1 MSVLTVDQVS
11 KSYFGQIVLNGVSLQ
26 LDRGDRMALIGQN
39 GAGKTTLLRLIT
51 SEEQPDEGQII
62 LPSRLIP
69 GYLSQH
75 FSDQDEGTETALDH
89 PILQS
94 IERDMRDLEQAMQA
108 VSEQTDPD
116 DQRRLMARY
125 GQLTA
130 RFESEGGYDYT
141 HRMQETAYGLGLPAE
156 CLSRPLAT
164 LSGGERMRVALARLL
179 LRSPDLLLLDEPTN
193 HLDLAA
199 LDWLENYLSHFNG
212 AVLFVTHDRAFM
224 NQVATS
230 IAELSLGQLTVWP
243 GNYSR
248 FLELKSAR
256 QETLAREIKNRARE
270 LDRQDGVRQTLLSH
284 RDISGFHAREKVV
297 ARLSGELAEIQARA
311 RQLNRQQKLNFKL
324 INHDDYI
331 DDRTEIIR
339 ARQLVMAYDET
350 PLFSAEQ
357 LTLYSREKIGICGPN
372 GCGKTTLLQLL
383 LGQQT
388 AREGQIELDSRAV
401 YGHLSQHTR
410 FEREDETLLET
421 VLSRAD
427 LTETAARSLL
437 AQYGFR
443 DIDVFKTIQVLSG
456 GEKIRLYLCC
466 LLLEEPTLIFLD
478 EPTNHLDIDS
488 REILEQALRRYN
500 GSILAVSHDRF
511 FLEQCCER
519 LYGFIDGH
527 VQPFDDYEHYRRTL
541 LSRTGLSADQPAVS
555 EQTSAHEPEA
565 AANTGEDA
573 ADSRNRAEIRRENAR
588 RIKRLQRIEIKIQE
602 LEDEKLAL
610 EQQFGETAS
619 HETYYRYAELTEELD
634 TCYQTFVELS
644 DRGNDETER

>member
-51 SEEQPDEGQII
+51 SEEQPDEGRIV
-62 LPSRLIP
+62 LPAQLIP

-75 FSDQDEGTETALDH
+75 FSDQDDSAETALDH
-89 PILQS
+89 PMLQS
-94 IERDMRDLEQAMQA
+94 IENEMRQLEQAMQH
-108 VSEQTDPD
+108 VNEQTDPD
-116 DQRRLMARY
+116 VQRRLIAQY

-130 RFESEGGYDYT
+130 RFEAEGGYDFK
-141 HRMQETAYGLGLPAE
+141 HRMQETAYGLGLPAD

-199 LDWLENYLSHFNG
+199 LDWLENYLNRFHG
-212 AVLFVTHDRAFM
+212 AVMFVTHDRAFM

-230 IAELSLGQLTVWP
+230 VAELSLGRLTVWP

-248 FLELKSAR
+248 FLELKSAQ
-256 QETLAREIKNRARE
+256 QETLAREIKNRERE
-270 LDRQDGVRQTLLSH
+270 LNRQDQVRQTLLSH

-297 ARLSGELAEIQARA
+297 AKLSGELAEIQARA
-311 RQLNRQQKLNFKL
+311 RQLNRQQRLNFKMV
-324 INHDDYI
+324 NHDDYI
-331 DDRTEIIR
+331 DDRTEIIK
-339 ARQLVMAYDET
+339 ARQLVMAYDEQ
-350 PLFSAEQ
+350 PLFTADQ

-372 GCGKTTLLQLL
+372 GCGKTTLLQML
-383 LGQQT
+383 LGLQP
-388 AREGQIELDSRAV
+388 AREGSIELDSRAV

-410 FEREDETLLET
+410 FDREDETLLET

-443 DIDVFKTIQVLSG
+443 DIDVYKTIQVLSG

-511 FLEQCCER
+511 FIEQCCER
-519 LYGFIDGH
+519 LYGFIDGR
-527 VQPFDDYEHYRRTL
+527 VLPFDQYDDYRRAL
-541 LSRTGLSADQPAVS
+541 LGSPGIPAAHPPAARQAVVAD
-555 EQTSAHEPEA
+555 
-565 AANTGEDA
+565 NGESGRESS
-573 ADSRNRAEIRRENAR
+573 ADSRNPAEVRRENAHR
-588 RIKRLQRIEIKIQE
+588 AKRLQRIEAKIQE
-602 LEDEKLAL
+602 LEQEKLAM
-610 EQQFGETAS
+610 EQQFSETTR
-619 HETYYRYAELTEELD
+619 HETYYRYAELTEELEA
-634 TCYQTFVELS
+634 CYHTFVELS
-644 DRGNDETER
+644 DSGNDQTER